1 MNHLRLLSRSVA
13 CALIITAL
21 AYLFGGEGG
30 ELFTLP
36 GMIVATFFEFAI
48 MMLSESESYY
58 RLLNYAPL
66 FNAIFYST
74 SIHVVLW
81 LYAVV
86 KRDNELRRESLRQ
99 YYLRHPNG

>member
-13 CALIITAL
+13 CALIITVL
-21 AYLFGGEGG
+21 ADLFRREGG
-30 ELFTLP
+30 EFFTLP
-36 GMIVATFFEFAI
+36 GLIVAMLFELAI

-58 RLLNYAPL
+58 PLLNYAP
-66 FNAIFYST
+66 FFSAIFYST
-74 SIHVVLW
+74 SIYLVLW

-86 KRDNELRRESLRQ
+86 KRDHELHRESLRQ